1 MFQDYKNTL
10 IVQEIRAS
18 ISNYMA
24 KARDRYPKSDED
36 RKRFDYNEDN
46 VDDVLETAL
55 IMLDCSF
62 AKEPEL
68 FEDYPQ
74 ITEFLNNCDFRVAE
88 DPINDYIEYCFNL
101 SGEYQNEEELSD
113 ETINFINRMSEN
125 VVDKIASTMAKTNC
139 DWVACD
145 EAYSNA
151 LFEVLKEAN
160 APDFSTKDWSLIEKY
175 GCGINF
181 TPLDKEFLS
190 EISQTNPFK
199 RIFERSKGND
209 LSLEF

>member
-24 KARDRYPKSDED
+24 KARDQYPKSDED

-113 ETINFINRMSEN
+113 ETINFINRMSKN

-181 TPLDKEFLS
+181 TPLDKDFLS